1 MSVSKPSE
9 DASSRLKILS
19 KREPPSSSRISLV
32 ETCLQARR
40 QSVYRWHELSTG
52 FDTERENLAW
62 DEKGNDKWLPPRER
76 IPRPKRGAE
85 LSVVATRLL

>member
-9 DASSRLKILS
+9 DASSRLKVLS
-19 KREPPSSSRISLV
+19 KRKPPNSSRISLA

-40 QSVYRWHELSTG
+40 QSVYRRHELSTG

-62 DEKGNDKWLPPRER
+62 DEKEKG
-76 IPRPKRGAE
+76 
-85 LSVVATRLL
+85 SVEFHVG